1 MYTFLYNELLFKW
14 IFKGIVQRLGHN
26 STGYNSCGPNEW
38 QCKKSGFCISINS
51 LCDAYY
57 EDCGDDDYG
66 DYDQSDEENCGKI
79 FLKKLTEYYLNN
91 LKCVM
96 TSNFS

>member
-1 MYTFLYNELLFKW
+1 MYTFLYNELLFKL
-14 IFKGIVQRLGHN
+14 IFKGIAQRLGHN

-57 EDCGDDDYG
+57 EDCGQDYESG
-66 DYDQSDEENCGKI
+66 EDDQSDERNCGRM
-79 FLKKLTEYYLNN
+79 FDGKLT
-91 LKCVM
+91 
-96 TSNFS
+96 